1 MGHTQPRHPC
11 SGSRSSEDCRGIS
24 SLRLSVAQE
33 RRNGDH
39 QLRRRTST
47 YDDDQHAPHA
57 RPRIRHASRSLAR
70 GLGDLGERPRAS
82 RDTSPRSERTW
93 CDYFCVMA
101 ARTRGSGRVDRHR
114 PLNHQQIFLI
124 VGRRDENVVCSNEA
138 VDLAAHSD
146 VSGEI
151 DARLDREAYPRNER
165 TLLPGLEV
173 VDMRAGA
180 VQVTRVDGVT
190 GAVNE
195 EISVSAF
202 GDYCTRGIVDL
213 AATHRLTRADSL
225 LEQ

>member
-1 MGHTQPRHPC
+1 MGHAQPRHPR
-11 SGSRSSEDCRGIS
+11 SGSRCREDRRGIS
-24 SLRLSVAQE
+24 SVRLSVAQE
-33 RRNGDH
+33 CRNGDH
-39 QLRRRTST
+39 QLRRRTAT
-47 YDDDQHAPHA
+47 YDDDQHAPHP
-57 RPRIRHASRSLAR
+57 RPRIRHAARSFSR
-70 GLGDLGERPRAS
+70 GLGDLGERRRAS
-82 RDTSPRSERTW
+82 RDTRPRSERTW
-93 CDYFCVMA
+93 CDYFCTMA

-114 PLNHQQIFLI
+114 PLDHQQIFLI
-124 VGRRDENVVCSNEA
+124 VGRRDENLVCSDEA

-173 VDMRAGA
+173 VDMRTGA

-195 EISVSAF
+195 EISVSTL
-202 GDYCTRGIVDL
+202 GDYGAGGIINL

-225 LEQ
+225 